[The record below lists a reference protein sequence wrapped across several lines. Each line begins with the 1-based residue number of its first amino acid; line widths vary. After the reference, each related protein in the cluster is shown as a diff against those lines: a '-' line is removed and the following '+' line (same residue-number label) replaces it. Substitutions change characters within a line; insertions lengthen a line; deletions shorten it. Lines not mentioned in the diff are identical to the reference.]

1 VARIWA
7 VARLPRTLRNRRPTS
22 RPPREGEEVPGQ
34 GPPARQRAE
43 GGAESRS
50 NKKAEVI
57 ALMKRAK
64 GVTLAEIE
72 EATGCRTHH
81 SGLREHPGQ
90 QGRPEDRILE
100 ERCRGTQLP
109 HREVANPQC
118 SLPTPLRFTPGRAL
132 LRSGNGSGFTLP
144 QRSRGPKH
152 FGNKCFG
159 ETG

>member
-7 VARLPRTLRNRRPTS
+7 VARLSPDAAQPAPDVAPTKGKAKKY
-22 RPPREGEEVPGQ
+22 PPR
-34 GPPARQRAE
+34 PPARQRQK

-72 EATGCRTHH
+72 EARAGRTHH

-109 HREVANPQC
+109 HREVANPASVPFQR
-118 SLPTPLRFTPGRAL
+118 RFGHAGAAL
-132 LRSGNGSGFTLP
+132 LRSGNGSGFHLAAEVAW
-144 QRSRGPKH
+144 PKT
-152 FGNKCFG
+152 FR
-159 ETG
+159 E